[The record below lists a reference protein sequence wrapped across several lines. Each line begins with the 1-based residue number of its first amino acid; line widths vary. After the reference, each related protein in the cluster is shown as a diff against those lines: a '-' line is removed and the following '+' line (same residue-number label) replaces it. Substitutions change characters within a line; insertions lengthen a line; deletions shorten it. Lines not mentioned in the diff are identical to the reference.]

1 MALTGFLLALSTLS
15 VSPNRPQIFKYETFT
30 LSCEMSSVWRVKA
43 KTVRGVSECGRDWGK
58 LEASTCVIKEA
69 YHWNSGE
76 YWCESTSGERSP
88 AANITVTDS
97 NVALESPVFPVTEGQ
112 SVTLRC
118 RTQSNSSDQ
127 QASIFRKNRSVVG
140 AAITGQMTIPAVSK
154 SDEGLYMCMIPDVG
168 ESAESWLFVR
178 EGATETERSRPLS
191 DGFTGNVT
199 EGPGAPAAPLLSVSR
214 LMCHVV
220 VGVPYLL
227 STILLGL
234 ICRDRARDLQDGSAD
249 VTQHQSFALLSHCD
263 LPPPDTSL
271 CRSVYSGKSPNS
283 GDSR

>member
-178 EGATETERSRPLS
+178 
-191 DGFTGNVT
+191 
-199 EGPGAPAAPLLSVSR
+199 GPGAPAAPLLSVSR